1 MRGGRREGGRGE
13 QTPPILKITTYKSL
27 HSIDSPALHWNI
39 FYSIWSTD
47 NSIVVHHSMYHTIH
61 SFVRCNCTA
70 PHRSGRDC
78 TDDGKLL
85 REILPGGL
93 TATEHRDWETE
104 LEKRQKRTMGPK
116 DRFQHPWRHQ
126 DSQLWTNLTRRG
138 GIVDSK
144 ENNELCWQ
152 VCILDLGK
160 YSLWLWLGLSQ
171 IQVMTGHILSGALY
185 FRHFPIRISC
195 LTYTQAS
202 LFAMLRVLRYKCLRC
217 CWKE

>member
-1 MRGGRREGGRGE
+1 MQIINPQRLCHLAIDFVTCKPKGVYQSAEKIPVLMIKIRWEGAGGREGGRGE

-47 NSIVVHHSMYHTIH
+47 NSIVVHHTMYHTIH

-70 PHRSGRDC
+70 LHRSGRDC

-116 DRFQHPWRHQ
+116 DRFQHPWRL
-126 DSQLWTNLTRRG
+126 SV
-138 GIVDSK
+138 VD
-144 ENNELCWQ
+144 
-152 VCILDLGK
+152 
-160 YSLWLWLGLSQ
+160 
-171 IQVMTGHILSGALY
+171 
-185 FRHFPIRISC
+185 
-195 LTYTQAS
+195 
-202 LFAMLRVLRYKCLRC
+202 
-217 CWKE
+217 